1 MLGLRVNVWGKKKK
15 LFMKIKEAY
24 FAILSDLNCWKYSW
38 ILKLGHNS
46 HNPQMIEIGKEYCYL
61 HSLELFPVELLL

>member
-1 MLGLRVNVWGKKKK
+1 
-15 LFMKIKEAY
+15 MKIKEAY